1 MFNIFLDDAAALV
14 VVLPLLISAIIAFMP
29 SKIWPWIISLVTLV
43 LHLVLSL
50 HLLKEIS
57 ISGLIIYEF
66 GNWEPP
72 WGISFKIDGVNI
84 GLQLLFSIF
93 VLISTFYSRKVFL
106 SEIDSR
112 DSGKAYS
119 LWLLAIGSLNGI
131 ILTNDI
137 FNLFVFLEISA
148 LASISL
154 IALGAGQNR
163 KALLAAFNY
172 LIIGAIGATF
182 YVIGVGFAYA
192 MTGTLNMNDL
202 VIQLAQYSDGQL
214 AIFAGMSFMLIGLM
228 VKAAIFPVHIWL
240 PPAYSY
246 APSAVSTL
254 LAALATKTI
263 LYFFVRLLYEVFI
276 IYPSYLSLFLDFV
289 LYPLSLL
296 AIFIGTLIA
305 IYQDDIKKLLAFSS
319 IAQIGYITLAFS
331 LKDHSGITSGFIH
344 IFNHALIKGGLFMA
358 VGYFAILY
366 KDRVTL
372 SSLRGFGY
380 KYPITSFAL
389 LICGLSLIGLPLT
402 NGFISKLYLF
412 QALYTNQ
419 MYFSIAL
426 VAVSS
431 ALAVAYFWKIVE
443 QMWFSE
449 IKFKSEKED
458 AYIYLPILIITVSI
472 IFFGI
477 YSSPII
483 EFSNLSADYLISGY
497 QN

>member
-1 MFNIFLDDAAALV
+1 MFDIFLDDAAALV

-93 VLISTFYSRKVFL
+93 VLISTFYSRKIFL

-202 VIQLAQYSDGQL
+202 IIQLAQYSDGQL

-443 QMWFSE
+443 KMWFSE

-458 AYIYLPILIITVSI
+458 AYIYLPIWIITVSI
-472 IFFGI
+472 IFWNIFI
-477 YSSPII
+477 TNNRI
-483 EFSNLSADYLISGY
+483 F
-497 QN
+497 

>member
-14 VVLPLLISAIIAFMP
+14 VVLPLLISAIIAFIP

-93 VLISTFYSRKVFL
+93 VLISTFYSRKIFL

-358 VGYFAILY
+358 VGYFAILQ

-372 SSLRGFGY
+372 TSLKGFGY

-426 VAVSS
+426 VAISS
-431 ALAVAYFWKIVE
+431 ALAVAYFWNCLLYT
-443 QMWFSE
+443 S
-449 IKFKSEKED
+449 D
-458 AYIYLPILIITVSI
+458 A
-472 IFFGI
+472 
-477 YSSPII
+477 
-483 EFSNLSADYLISGY
+483 ADE
-497 QN
+497 